1 MIFFQINHFCDFKY
15 NYPPWHLVKTTSN
28 HINDYKMVCNM
39 QCIFVINVNLNE
51 NKNVVVFVTWKVV
64 QGQLDTT

>member
-1 MIFFQINHFCDFKY
+1 
-15 NYPPWHLVKTTSN
+15 
-28 HINDYKMVCNM
+28 M

-51 NKNVVVFVTWKVV
+51 NENVVVFVTWKVV